1 MPEKKDEKIETK
13 EISAFQK
20 ELQYMLR
27 AGFATIWI
35 QTFEEDRALRVIKE
49 ACKAVKCTL
58 YTWNILGQIVL
69 YDDESVKK
77 EAGDP
82 ATLFPIFASNAFRDK
97 SVLGILDYNWVIE
110 NPSII
115 RNIKEQISVF
125 KRDGKIALFIGPRLP
140 LPDEISKEITIL
152 SFPLPTRE
160 ELTDILNF
168 VINSALENS
177 SSTFEIPKDMKEK
190 LVEAALGL
198 TSQEAED
205 AFSLA
210 LAKKKGD
217 AVRTVLDQKCQILK
231 KEGVLEYFHPEEKM
245 EDIGGLALLK
255 SWLVK
260 RKNAFSPE
268 AREFGLPNPKGML
281 IVGISG
287 CGKSL
292 TAKACASNWEVP
304 LLRFDIGR
312 VFQSLMGKSEE
323 SVRRAIQVAETLAP
337 CILWIDEVEKG
348 LSGVKASGELDSGV
362 TARVVGTLLTWMQ
375 EKTSPVFLA
384 TTANDV
390 SKLPPELLRK
400 GRFDEIFF
408 VDLPDVNEREEIVKI
423 QLRKRR
429 RTLPE
434 SVIKEIATEAEVRDE
449 TGEILPYT
457 GAEIE
462 QAVVSALYE
471 CFEDGKR
478 TLNGADVKKALKG
491 FIPLATTMK
500 EQIRVLRA
508 WGKERA
514 RSASGKTIS
523 TTALPPGLRPIPKR
537 KIETEENSTPK
548 EEPKA

>member
-1 MPEKKDEKIETK
+1 MPEKKEEPKEVK

-35 QTFEEDRALRVIKE
+35 QTFEEERAMRVIRE
-49 ACKAVKCTL
+49 ACRAVKCTL
-58 YTWNILGQIVL
+58 YSWNILGQITL
-69 YDDESVKK
+69 YDDEGVKK
-77 EAGDP
+77 ECSDPNQLFVTFAG
-82 ATLFPIFASNAFRDK
+82 ASFKDK
-97 SVLGILDYNWVIE
+97 SVLGVMDYNWVIE
-110 NPSII
+110 NPAII
-115 RNIKEQISVF
+115 RNIKEQIPVF

-140 LPDEISKEITIL
+140 LPDEISKEITIIN
-152 SFPLPTRE
+152 FPLPTRE
-160 ELTDILNF
+160 ELDTILTF
-168 VINSALENS
+168 VINSALDNS
-177 SSTFEIPKDMKEK
+177 KTSFEIPKDMKEK

-231 KEGVLEYFHPEEKM
+231 KEGVLEYFQPEEKM
-245 EDIGGLALLK
+245 DDIGGLALLK

-260 RKNAFSPE
+260 RKRAFSPE
-268 AREFGLPNPKGML
+268 ARAFGLPNPKGML

-408 VDLPDVNEREEIVKI
+408 VDLPDSVEREEIVKI
-423 QLRKRR
+423 QLRKRN
-429 RTLPE
+429 RTLPDG
-434 SVIKEIATEAEVRDE
+434 VIKAIAQEAEVKADD
-449 TGEILPYT
+449 GEILPYT

-478 TLNGADVKKALKG
+478 NMTGDDVKKALKG
-491 FIPLATTMK
+491 FVPLATTMK
-500 EQIRVLRA
+500 EQIRALKA

-514 RSASGKTIS
+514 RSASGKTVMTS
-523 TTALPPGLRPIPKR
+523 ALPPGLRPVAKR
-537 KIETEENSTPK
+537 KVEADESQSEK
-548 EEPKA
+548 

>member
-1 MPEKKDEKIETK
+1 M
-13 EISAFQK
+13 
-20 ELQYMLR
+20 
-27 AGFATIWI
+27 
-35 QTFEEDRALRVIKE
+35 
-49 ACKAVKCTL
+49 
-58 YTWNILGQIVL
+58 N
-69 YDDESVKK
+69 
-77 EAGDP
+77 
-82 ATLFPIFASNAFRDK
+82 
-97 SVLGILDYNWVIE
+97 
-110 NPSII
+110 
-115 RNIKEQISVF
+115 
-125 KRDGKIALFIGPRLP
+125 
-140 LPDEISKEITIL
+140 
-152 SFPLPTRE
+152 FPLPTRE
-160 ELTDILNF
+160 ELSDILTF

-177 SSTFEIPKDMKEK
+177 TSAFEIPKDMKDK

-231 KEGVLEYFHPEEKM
+231 KEGILEYFQPEEKM

-323 SVRRAIQVAETLAP
+323 SVRRAIVVAETLAP

-348 LSGVKASGELDSGV
+348 LSGVRSSGELDSGV

-375 EKTSPVFLA
+375 EKTSPVFMA

-408 VDLPDVNEREEIVKI
+408 VDLPDVSEREEIVKI
-423 QLRKRR
+423 QLRKRHR
-429 RTLPE
+429 SLPE
-434 SVIKEIATEAEVRDE
+434 SVIKNIAQEAEVRADD
-449 TGEILPYT
+449 GEILPYT

-462 QAVVSALYE
+462 QAIISALYE
-471 CFEDGKR
+471 CYEDGKR
-478 TLNGADVKKALKG
+478 NMTGEDVKKALKG
-491 FIPLATTMK
+491 FVPLATTMK
-500 EQIRVLRA
+500 EQIHALKV

-514 RSASGKTIS
+514 RSASGKSIS
-523 TTALPPGLRPIPKR
+523 ASSLPPGLRPSPKR
-537 KIETEENSTPK
+537 FIKPEEPEKSETEKKDTK
-548 EEPKA
+548 